1 MRPALRF
8 NQRKLRALTHTAHKW
23 VGLTLGLLF
32 ALLGLTGSLLVFY
45 PELDLAFNPQRAA
58 SRAVE
63 ITTYAPI
70 IKTLR
75 QSEPSRPGTWRI
87 ELPTADNAPIN
98 ARYYKPAET
107 AQRAFAP
114 LIVTLDPATLRLTS
128 QRFWGDDVFTWL
140 YDLHYSLLLEENGK
154 TVLGIAAILVLLLLL
169 SGLYLW
175 WPASGNWKGAL
186 SIKSSAAWK
195 RRIYDLH
202 AKPGVYSLLLV
213 ATLTAT
219 GLLLV
224 VPGWFTPGIER
235 LSPLAH
241 LYHGNGQPM
250 PQAPQITADAAVRIA
265 HERFPAAT
273 VRWIHTPGPEQDF
286 WRIQMRQ
293 PGEPN
298 RRFPRT
304 NVWIDAATGDILAIR
319 NPQQNSAGDTLM
331 DWLHPLHNGEAFGLP
346 GRIIAFACGLL
357 PLLALVT
364 GFIRWRHKV
373 RPSHPRNTLSNP
385 AAPVLPTC
393 DTRNP
398 GGQSM

>member
-1 MRPALRF
+1 MRLALRF

-45 PELDLAFNPQRAA
+45 PELDLAFHPE
-58 SRAVE
+58 RAVNRPVD
-63 ITTYAPI
+63 ITAYAPI
-70 IKTLR
+70 VDTLR

-107 AQRAFAP
+107 AHCTFAP
-114 LIVTLDPATLRLTS
+114 LIVTLDPATLHITS

-140 YDLHYSLLLEENGK
+140 YDLHYSLLLEESGK
-154 TVLGIAAILVLLLLL
+154 TVLGIASLLVLMLLL

-175 WPASGNWKGAL
+175 WPAPGSWKGAL
-186 SIKSSAAWK
+186 SIKSGAVWK
-195 RRIYDLH
+195 RRVYDLH

-213 ATLTAT
+213 GTLTAT

-224 VPGWFTPGIER
+224 VPGWFTPSIEH

-241 LYHGNGQPM
+241 LYHGKALSA
-250 PQAPQITADAAVRIA
+250 PQAPSLTADDAVRIA
-265 HERFPAAT
+265 LERFPAAQ
-273 VRWIHTPGPEQDF
+273 VRWIHTPNPEQGF

-293 PGEPN
+293 AGEPN

-304 NVWIDAATGDILAIR
+304 NVWIDAATGEILAIR
-319 NPQQNSAGDTLM
+319 DPQQNSAGDTLM

-346 GRIIAFACGLL
+346 GRMIAFTCGLL

-364 GFIRWRHKV
+364 GFIRWRHKA
-373 RPSHPRNTLSNP
+373 RPQNRKP
-385 AAPVLPTC
+385 
-393 DTRNP
+393 
-398 GGQSM
+398 

>member
-1 MRPALRF
+1 MRPAPGF
-8 NQRKLRALTHTAHKW
+8 NKRQLRALTHTAHKW

-45 PELDLAFNPQRAA
+45 PELDLALNPQRAA
-58 SRAVE
+58 SRPAE
-63 ITTYAPI
+63 ISAYAPI
-70 IKTLR
+70 VDILHRT
-75 QSEPSRPGTWRI
+75 EPSRPGTWRI

-98 ARYYKPAET
+98 ARYYKPVERAH
-107 AQRAFAP
+107 RAFAP
-114 LIVTLDPATLRLTS
+114 LIVTLDPATLRVTS
-128 QRFWGDDVFTWL
+128 QHFWGDDVFTWL
-140 YDLHYSLLLEENGK
+140 YDLHYSLLLEKDGK
-154 TVLGIAAILVLLLLL
+154 TVLGIASLLVLILLL

-175 WPASGNWKGAL
+175 WPAPGSWKGAL
-186 SIKSSAAWK
+186 SIKSGAAWK

-213 ATLTAT
+213 GTLTAT

-224 VPGWFTPGIER
+224 VPGWFTPGIEY

-241 LYHGNGQPM
+241 LYHGKGKQP
-250 PQAPQITADAAVRIA
+250 PQARKINADEAVRIA
-265 HERFPAAT
+265 LARFPSAQ
-273 VRWIHTPGPEQDF
+273 VRWIHTPDPAQGY

-293 PGEPN
+293 AGEPN
-298 RRFPRT
+298 QRFPRT

-319 NPQQNSAGDTLM
+319 APQQNSAGDTLM

-373 RPSHPRNTLSNP
+373 RPAR
-385 AAPVLPTC
+385 
-393 DTRNP
+393 R
-398 GGQSM
+398 ME

>member
-1 MRPALRF
+1 MRLALSF
-8 NQRKLRALTHTAHKW
+8 NQRKLRALTHTVHKW

-58 SRAVE
+58 SRPAT
-63 ITTYAPI
+63 ITAYAPI
-70 IKTLR
+70 VETLR
-75 QSEPSRPGTWRI
+75 LSEPARPGTWRI

-107 AQRAFAP
+107 AHRAFAP
-114 LIVTLDPATLRLTS
+114 LIITLDPATLRVTS
-128 QRFWGDDVFTWL
+128 QRFWGNDVFTWL
-140 YDLHYSLLLEENGK
+140 YNLHYSLLLEEDGK
-154 TVLGIAAILVLLLLL
+154 ILLGIASLPLILLLI

-175 WPASGNWKGAL
+175 WPAPGKWIGAL
-186 SIKSSAAWK
+186 SIKSGAAWK

-213 ATLTAT
+213 GTLTTT

-241 LYHGNGQPM
+241 MYHGNGQST
-250 PQAPQITADAAVRIA
+250 PQAPQITADEAVRIA
-265 HERFPAAT
+265 LQRFPAAK
-273 VRWIHTPGPEQDF
+273 VRWIHTPAPDQGF

-293 PGEPN
+293 AGEPN

-304 NVWIDAATGDILAIR
+304 NVWIDASTGNILAIR
-319 NPQQNSAGDTLM
+319 DPQQNSAGDTLM

-346 GRIIAFACGLL
+346 GRIVAFACGLL

-373 RPSHPRNTLSNP
+373 RPRLHTH
-385 AAPVLPTC
+385 
-393 DTRNP
+393 
-398 GGQSM
+398 